1 MEVNIAHIRKNLW
14 AQGGHRLTHL
24 KTFRC
29 RSFTNCS
36 KSFGPREET
45 RVDSGLSLG
54 LGGTLE
60 IKPLTLNLNHTQE
73 KEILTIQKFNPLLRI
88 LNEIFKLNH
97 FLKI

>member
-1 MEVNIAHIRKNLW
+1 MEVNVAHIRKNLW

-24 KTFRC
+24 KMFRC

-45 RVDSGLSLG
+45 RVDSRLSLG

-60 IKPLTLNLNHTQE
+60 IKAFSLELKSHTGKGYLNHT
-73 KEILTIQKFNPLLRI
+73 
-88 LNEIFKLNH
+88 
-97 FLKI
+97 KI